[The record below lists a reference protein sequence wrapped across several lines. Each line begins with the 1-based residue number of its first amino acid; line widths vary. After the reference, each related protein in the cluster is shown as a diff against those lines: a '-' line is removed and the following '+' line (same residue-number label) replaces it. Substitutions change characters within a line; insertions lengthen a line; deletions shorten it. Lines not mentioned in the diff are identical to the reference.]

1 MMRGHSVSTD
11 TVQTVS
17 NDTALSGFLSNVS
30 TFKEQRKLIEAE
42 LEKTHRK
49 IRELKAEAMQ
59 LRHAP
64 VAREDF
70 IAAMQA
76 QVSNLAAAG
85 RSRVAAALIPKERQ
99 QFGNRVAAITE
110 GFLTPERLEEV
121 RAGLSDFGP
130 ATLTVMLGADPGAQP
145 SRGLPLI
152 DHAVLCMLFEDTI
165 KAKLKANVE
174 AVEWPHGKPLSLM
187 QRRARMVLIDS
198 EVSTLEEQADKL
210 ANALADAIGG

>member
-1 MMRGHSVSTD
+1 MKDGHSVSKN
-11 TVQTVS
+11 TVQSVS

-30 TFKEQRKLIEAE
+30 AFKEQRKRIEAE
-42 LEKTHRK
+42 LESTHRK

-76 QVSNLAAAG
+76 HVASLATAG
-85 RSRVAAALIPKERQ
+85 RSRVAAALAGKESRAFGSRVPVIP
-99 QFGNRVAAITE
+99 E
-110 GFLTPERLEEV
+110 GFLTPDHLQDV
-121 RAGLSDFGP
+121 RAGLADFGP
-130 ATLTVMLGADPGAQP
+130 ATLAVMIGADPGAQP
-145 SRGLPLI
+145 TRGLPLI

-165 KAKLKANVE
+165 KAKVKANIE
-174 AVEWPHGKPLSLM
+174 AADWPHGQPLTLI
-187 QRRARMVLIDS
+187 QRRARMVIIDT